1 VTSYRTVRSSAAI
14 TGVAVAALSL
24 AACSSG
30 GTSAGSAG
38 TAQATGGSNA
48 QGQTQGKDITFVPG
62 VVGNAFYVSME
73 CGIREAAKKYGFNVK
88 LQGPQQFDPA
98 LQTPIVNAVTAQKP
112 AGMIIAPDDSTAMF
126 VPISNAA
133 KAGIKVALVDTT
145 LNDTSPAVTSIATD
159 NVKGGAAA
167 AKDLAQLIGEK
178 GKVLVL
184 PFKAGAATSDDRQKG
199 FETAIKQYPNIEYIG
214 PQYTNN
220 DPATAASQV
229 ASTLSAHPD
238 LAGIYATNDRSVE
251 GAATGLRNANKI
263 GSVKVVAFDTGPQ
276 QVQQLQQGIVQSL
289 IGQVPREIG
298 ATAVDAIA
306 ASITGA
312 SPSRR
317 PSPQPPSQSPRT
329 ISTPPRVKRAST
341 RQVADFGNQRP
352 GESIDLHHGCWVPRL
367 EKHSSS
373 QRTSQQV
380 MAHQVD
386 SPKHEKRN
394 APQCCE
400 RLCSTRRS

>member
-1 VTSYRTVRSSAAI
+1 MTNNRTRRSSAAA
-14 TGVAVAALSL
+14 GVAIAALSI

-30 GTSAGSAG
+30 GGDTSAGSGG
-38 TAQATGGSNA
+38 TAQASGGSNA
-48 QGQTQGKDITFVPG
+48 QGATQGKDITFVPG
-62 VVGNAFYVSME
+62 VTGNAFYVSME
-73 CGIREAAKKYGFNVK
+73 CGIREAAAKYGFNVR
-88 LQGPQQFDPA
+88 LQGPQAFDPA

-145 LNDTSPAVTSIATD
+145 LNDTSPVITSIATD
-159 NVKGGAAA
+159 NVQGGAAA

-199 FETAIKQYPNIEYIG
+199 FETQIKQYPNIEYIG

-220 DPATAASQV
+220 DPATATSQV
-229 ASTLSAHPD
+229 ASTLAAHPD

-251 GAATGLRNANKI
+251 GAATGLRNADKI
-263 GSVKVVAFDTGPQ
+263 GAVKVVAFDTGPA
-276 QVQQLQQGIVQSL
+276 QVQELQQGIVQAL

-306 ASITGA
+306 ASLTGGKPVEKA
-312 SPSRR
+312 V
-317 PSPQPPSQSPRT
+317 T
-329 ISTPPRVKRAST
+329 TTTVTVTKDNLNTPEGQKGVYK
-341 RQVADFGNQRP
+341 
-352 GESIDLHHGCWVPRL
+352 
-367 EKHSSS
+367 
-373 QRTSQQV
+373 TS
-380 MAHQVD
+380 
-386 SPKHEKRN
+386 
-394 APQCCE
+394 C
-400 RLCSTRRS
+400 